1 MDIAK
6 GMTIM
11 LMVMGHSTIPHS
23 LAVFIWA
30 FHMPL
35 FFIAAGWTTNWEKR
49 TFFEYCIHRTK
60 TLMLPFVSYSIILCL
75 ILSHHSSWKGVGYLL
90 SHGWEGYPL
99 WFIPVLFLASIIS
112 RAVYEV
118 KSTYFRLMLIFSLAM
133 VGVVLD
139 NNNIYLP
146 WAMSTVPYASCLVAG
161 GGIMKHIVNPEK
173 SNKIWIIV
181 CFVITLGISL
191 FYRMDMAWNN
201 ITPVISLTIGAVSGT
216 IMVFMLSSIIE
227 KKYKTLS
234 KILSSVGKETYIVVA
249 FASAIIMMI
258 NQYLTHNIII
268 KYTSLILMLWIICY
282 TKNIINGK
290 LKIRIF

>member
-1 MDIAK
+1 MRSNWLDIAK
-6 GMTIM
+6 GITII
-11 LMVMGHSTIPHS
+11 LMVMGHSSIPHP

-118 KSTYFRLMLIFSLAM
+118 KSTYYRSMLIFSLAI
-133 VGVVLD
+133 VGLVLD
-139 NNNIYLP
+139 NNDIYLP
-146 WAMSTVPYASCLVAG
+146 WAMSSVPYASFLVAG
-161 GGIMKHIVNPEK
+161 GGYN
-173 SNKIWIIV
+173 
-181 CFVITLGISL
+181 
-191 FYRMDMAWNN
+191 
-201 ITPVISLTIGAVSGT
+201 
-216 IMVFMLSSIIE
+216 
-227 KKYKTLS
+227 
-234 KILSSVGKETYIVVA
+234 
-249 FASAIIMMI
+249 
-258 NQYLTHNIII
+258 
-268 KYTSLILMLWIICY
+268 
-282 TKNIINGK
+282 
-290 LKIRIF
+290 